1 MTPILPSLIIGRFIN
16 DGTVER
22 SLRNRTIREYVRF
35 IRRKKIDEFF
45 TSFIF
50 FSPRLI
56 ILREI
61 DEIAFLVLSLLY

>member
-16 DGTVER
+16 DGMVER
-22 SLRNRTIREYVRF
+22 SLRNRMIREYVRF
-35 IRRKKIDEFF
+35 IQRKMDEFF

>member
-35 IRRKKIDEFF
+35 IRRKMDEFF

>member
-22 SLRNRTIREYVRF
+22 SLRNRMIREYVRF
-35 IRRKKIDEFF
+35 IQRKMDEFF

>member
-1 MTPILPSLIIGRFIN
+1 M
-16 DGTVER
+16 
-22 SLRNRTIREYVRF
+22 IREYVRF
-35 IRRKKIDEFF
+35 IRRKKMDEFF